1 MANNNFIIEH
11 YVENL
16 KVGIPTPFLLPLE
29 VKQVKSKL
37 KGFQVNVYK
46 PNDECEKVILYTDN
60 IGDIS
65 LFEIISTF
73 PLKHS
78 EIMGA
83 LMNFG
88 VSSSYFGDIIV
99 DETRAFFYSLSLI
112 DKELI
117 NNLNKIGKYSVKLK
131 KVPLDTL
138 SNYERKYEHNTI
150 LISSL
155 RLDKVVSLIVRTN
168 RDKASALI
176 KNKEVSVNYEI
187 ITKSTYNLKEGDTF
201 SIHRYGKFKFLGVKN
216 TTKNNKLVVEYIKY
230 I

>member
-16 KVGIPTPFLLPLE
+16 KKGTPTPFLLPLE

-37 KGFQVNVYK
+37 KGIRVNVYK
-46 PNDECEKVILYTDN
+46 PNNECEKVILYTDK
-60 IGDIS
+60 IGEIS
-65 LFEIISTF
+65 LFEIISSV
-73 PLKHS
+73 PLKHP

-83 LMNFG
+83 LMNLG
-88 VSSSYFGDIIV
+88 VASSYFGDIIV
-99 DETRAFFYSLSLI
+99 DETHAFFYSLSLI
-112 DKELI
+112 DSELL

-138 SNYERKYEHNTI
+138 SNYERKYEYNTI

-155 RLDKVVSLIVRTN
+155 RLDKVVSLIVKTN
-168 RDKASALI
+168 REKASNLI

-187 ITKSTYNLKEGDTF
+187 VTKPTYNLKEGDTF
-201 SIHRYGKFKFLGVKN
+201 SIHRFGKFKFLGIKN